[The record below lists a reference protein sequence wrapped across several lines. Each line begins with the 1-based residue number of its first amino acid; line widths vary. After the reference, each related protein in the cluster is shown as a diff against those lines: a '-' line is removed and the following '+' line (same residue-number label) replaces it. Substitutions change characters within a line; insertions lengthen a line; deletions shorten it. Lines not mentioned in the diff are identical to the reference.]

1 MVDEFLVRSSGTVPT
16 VTIQKRQLD
25 KLALY
30 RLPKNPTPA
39 ALVTPVPTAPSLS
52 FTPEPQ
58 KNLSH
63 IAKTTVTTAAEL
75 QPISAANREIE
86 IAGLLSCCR
95 LRQEAIEEKR
105 HELLLRGLISQ

>member
-1 MVDEFLVRSSGTVPT
+1 MSFLSGPVARC
-16 VTIQKRQLD
+16 RQSRIESASLQTGPVS
-25 KLALY
+25 LA
-30 RLPKNPTPA
+30 KNPTPT
-39 ALVTPVPTAPSLS
+39 ALVTPVSTAPRLS
-52 FTPEPQ
+52 YTPEPQ